1 MKKLMIAVAFAASAI
16 VAGAEEAK
24 AKTDAA
30 AKSPDE
36 LCREYL
42 KAEGGDLTFPG
53 TPSGT
58 IRFVNLQKRV
68 PVAKMSSIL
77 ELFHSTM
84 AYDVKI
90 VDADCE
96 ATLKIKIIDDA
107 PSGPPTLLVAPEDR
121 WAQINVAK
129 LSDAKAES
137 KPAYLASRLR
147 KEMLRA
153 YAALVFG
160 STYGTDLFSFVS
172 KPAALDDIADEVLP
186 IDLIMRSGSNLRKL
200 GLKPAQVGTYRS
212 FVNQGYDIAPT
223 NDYQRVIYE
232 KIKSRRTLNRKFPQ

>member
-16 VAGAEEAK
+16 V
-24 AKTDAA
+24 AA

-96 ATLKIKIIDDA
+96 ATLKIKIVDDA
-107 PSGPPTLLVAPEDR
+107 QSPTLLVAPEDR

-137 KPAYLASRLR
+137 KPAFLASRLR

-172 KPAALDDIADEVLP
+172 KPAALDDIADEVMP

-200 GLKPAQVGTYRS
+200 GLKPEQVGTYRS

-223 NDYQRVIYE
+223 NDYQRAIYE
-232 KIKSRRTLNRKFPQ
+232 KIKARRTLNRKFPQ